1 MSSDR
6 SLNATATADV
16 LLWQTSYRLVLA
28 LFAGTVAVGLR
39 VVESITL
46 SPVALQTL
54 GMDLTDWLLGGVTAI
69 YTAIVI
75 GLRFRLRSAREAGV
89 LVSSLMV
96 GADVLMVC
104 VLLFA
109 LASPALYYLGLFLA
123 LFSLQLSHVYFGRRP
138 ALSMLILTSGA
149 YLVLNNIADRAGV
162 PVTWGAVLG
171 TLVLY
176 TLGALLTVGV
186 QSDLHERLGALA
198 QIFAQAEE
206 GDFRHEYAV
215 AADKRP
221 DAITA
226 VGRAYNQMRNQLA
239 SVVLSD
245 PLSGCFN
252 RRGFEQQYRR
262 ELKRAARAHVDVAL
276 LAIDLDDFKAINE
289 THGHAAGDR
298 IIAEA
303 GELLRASA
311 RAEDV
316 VARTGGDEFTILAP
330 NTTLEGAQHLAER
343 VLLAFRKRGFVDAR
357 QPLSAT
363 VSVGL
368 VATSVR
374 DDSIAESLRAR
385 ADDALQAAK
394 RAGRNQ
400 LAVA

>member
-1 MSSDR
+1 
-6 SLNATATADV
+6 
-16 LLWQTSYRLVLA
+16 
-28 LFAGTVAVGLR
+28 
-39 VVESITL
+39 
-46 SPVALQTL
+46 
-54 GMDLTDWLLGGVTAI
+54 
-69 YTAIVI
+69 
-75 GLRFRLRSAREAGV
+75 
-89 LVSSLMV
+89 
-96 GADVLMVC
+96 
-104 VLLFA
+104 
-109 LASPALYYLGLFLA
+109 
-123 LFSLQLSHVYFGRRP
+123 
-138 ALSMLILTSGA
+138 
-149 YLVLNNIADRAGV
+149 
-162 PVTWGAVLG
+162 
-171 TLVLY
+171 
-176 TLGALLTVGV
+176 
-186 QSDLHERLGALA
+186 
-198 QIFAQAEE
+198 
-206 GDFRHEYAV
+206 
-215 AADKRP
+215 
-221 DAITA
+221 
-226 VGRAYNQMRNQLA
+226 MRNQLA

-262 ELKRAARAHVDVAL
+262 ELKRAARAHVEVAL

-330 NTTLEGAQHLAER
+330 NTTLEGAQYLAER

-368 VATSVR
+368 VAESVR

-385 ADDALQAAK
+385 ADEALQAAK